1 MIIQETLENKIEVM
15 VSEIIADDA
24 DLFLVKVV
32 LKGNVGNQKLIILLD
47 GDSGVNIDQCSKVSR
62 KLAAILEEKEF
73 FSDKYFLEVS
83 SAGLDFPLQLNRQ
96 YEKNI
101 GRSLKVDLKNGDS
114 IKGELKEVSAEMI
127 KIEEVV
133 KKVTTLRDVHF
144 NEINKSMVLV
154 SFK

>member
-62 KLAAILEEKEF
+62 KLAAMLEEKE
-73 FSDKYFLEVS
+73 
-83 SAGLDFPLQLNRQ
+83 
-96 YEKNI
+96 
-101 GRSLKVDLKNGDS
+101 
-114 IKGELKEVSAEMI
+114 
-127 KIEEVV
+127 
-133 KKVTTLRDVHF
+133 
-144 NEINKSMVLV
+144 
-154 SFK
+154 